1 MRDFRDIEVWRKG
14 HRLTL
19 AVYSATSRFPNQE
32 TYGLTSQARRAASS
46 VPANIAEGCGRNGDA
61 ELARF
66 MRIASGSATELEY
79 HLLLA
84 RDLGFIAPEQHAELD
99 GAVNEV
105 KKMLRGFVKRL
116 SAS

>member
-14 HRLTL
+14 HRLAL
-19 AVYSATSRFPNQE
+19 AVYGATSRFPDQE
-32 TYGLTSQARRAASS
+32 KCGLTSQARRAASP
-46 VPANIAEGCGRNGDA
+46 VPANIAEGCGRSGDA

-66 MRIASGSATELEY
+66 MRIASGSAAELEY

-84 RDLGFIAPEQHAELD
+84 RDLDFISPEHHAELD
-99 GAVNEV
+99 GAANEV
-105 KKMLRGFVKRL
+105 KKILRSFIKRL

>member
-1 MRDFRDIEVWRKG
+1 
-14 HRLTL
+14 
-19 AVYSATSRFPNQE
+19 
-32 TYGLTSQARRAASS
+32 
-46 VPANIAEGCGRNGDA
+46 
-61 ELARF
+61 

-84 RDLGFIAPEQHAELD
+84 RDLGFIAAEHHAELD